1 MVIACPAL
9 GAATG
14 RCVTGVRG
22 GAGVEGTV
30 FAKGGADTDSGQDQG
45 IS

>member
-1 MVIACPAL
+1 
-9 GAATG
+9 
-14 RCVTGVRG
+14 VTGVRG

-45 IS
+45 LFVGMDPTCRH